1 MLKTS
6 KDPQHE
12 IMKDGFSIEITVNDK
27 FYVTEGLSPEVV
39 KVKGEGYSL
48 FVFSG
53 TKCQFHAQG
62 KFNLVMLFRN
72 LLELVPLEELKKALS
87 EAKMMDM
94 MEKLVHAEFDFGDV
108 KVVQE

>member
-1 MLKTS
+1 MLERS
-6 KDPQHE
+6 KDPQHK

-87 EAKMMDM
+87 EAKMTDM
-94 MEKLVHAEFDFGDV
+94 MEKLVHAKFDFGDV
-108 KVVQE
+108 KVVEE